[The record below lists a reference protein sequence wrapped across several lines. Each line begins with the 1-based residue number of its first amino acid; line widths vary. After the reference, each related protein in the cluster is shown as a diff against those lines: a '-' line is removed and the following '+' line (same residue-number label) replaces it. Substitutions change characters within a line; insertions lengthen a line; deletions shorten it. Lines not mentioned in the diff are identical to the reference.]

1 MKLPTIE
8 PAGSSAP
15 NQDTP
20 LSSIASP
27 VLSSLKSGII
37 TPDNPIVVPHPKV
50 DEPATEKGHVITM
63 YYALLCFFNLACI

>member
-1 MKLPTIE
+1 ME

-27 VLSSLKSGII
+27 VMSSLKSGMI

-50 DEPATEKGHVITM
+50 DEPAVETGHAIIPHRF
-63 YYALLCFFNLACI
+63 LKLA